1 MLKGKVIGIKS
12 QYQGYKKV
20 IGIFYKKAALG
31 YAQDDETIMS
41 IVVDKWHYTFFKTH
55 RLVHTIKNEYII
67 FKKKIRG
74 CGENPK

>member
-41 IVVDKWHYTFFKTH
+41 IHS
-55 RLVHTIKNEYII
+55 
-67 FKKKIRG
+67 G
-74 CGENPK
+74 G